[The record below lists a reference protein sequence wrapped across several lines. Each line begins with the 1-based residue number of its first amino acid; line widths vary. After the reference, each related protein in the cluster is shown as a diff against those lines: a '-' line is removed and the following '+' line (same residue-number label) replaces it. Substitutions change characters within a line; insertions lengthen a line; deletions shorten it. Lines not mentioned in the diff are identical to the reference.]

1 MRESAR
7 SYDWVANTNFS
18 WQSKIDSAISSYPLL
33 LHPSYEAKGSVGF
46 TVPVFYRMDKKR
58 AGVEVRIKYKTENC
72 NDLCLKLSGIGECG
86 EVISADTFRLSAAEA
101 WTVARR
107 SVDMASP
114 LLLGVALEARGEK
127 PGKYSKIWIDSL
139 DILIDG
145 KYAVELPS
153 LNNGTAASVRES
165 DVMPANGGD
174 LKSLPFSGKGYSPS
188 GRACM
193 APER

>member
-1 MRESAR
+1 MKYFILLASVLFLAQSCSVAPSMRESAR

-127 PGKYSKIWIDSL
+127 PGQKD
-139 DILIDG
+139 
-145 KYAVELPS
+145 
-153 LNNGTAASVRES
+153 
-165 DVMPANGGD
+165 
-174 LKSLPFSGKGYSPS
+174 F
-188 GRACM
+188 RAD
-193 APER
+193 PV

>member
-1 MRESAR
+1 MKYFILLASVLFLAQSCSVAPSMRESAR

-107 SVDMASP
+107 D
-114 LLLGVALEARGEK
+114 R
-127 PGKYSKIWIDSL
+127 
-139 DILIDG
+139 
-145 KYAVELPS
+145 
-153 LNNGTAASVRES
+153 R
-165 DVMPANGGD
+165 
-174 LKSLPFSGKGYSPS
+174 
-188 GRACM
+188 R
-193 APER
+193 R